1 MSEKI
6 YKLTLMMAADEDF
19 MKELKKEFRKDV
31 LRRMVFESCRIRV
44 MNLKIESFPLD
55 EEEFYEKMAKG

>member
-55 EEEFYEKMAKG
+55 EEEG